1 MKFLPVLIS
10 ILIMVGVFAYGF
22 KVGKMTAENEHK
34 DKIVEHTT
42 KTKQETEELKKQL
55 SELKEK
61 LKERKNEE
69 CDFVLSYP
77 VAECLHD

>member
-1 MKFLPVLIS
+1 MKCLPALIY
-10 ILIMVGVFAYGF
+10 ILIMIGIFAYGF
-22 KVGKMTAENEHK
+22 KVGKMTAENEQK
-34 DKIVEHTT
+34 DKIAEHTT

-55 SELKEK
+55 SELREK

-69 CDFVLSYP
+69 CDFILSYP